1 MSCTEFSRHPAR
13 TRLVTVLAA
22 WCVWSIPAVAVAG
35 PADAGSPP
43 EPSPART
50 EQPLAVLLLDA
61 GSYAEQCLKS
71 EDLVAAVQAQ
81 VGSQTFV
88 EAADPRASL
97 TIRVAIRK
105 IASPAGWQAQVRT
118 QTRDGRVWGEREVA
132 VEGEDCQALNE
143 QLVLITSL
151 MSDPSLVPPATP
163 GEAAPSAVD
172 ELPATTAFE
181 ARDQA
186 PDADD
191 GAVSVAPRAPER
203 HWEGSVEAALVG
215 ALGVLPA
222 AGAGAMLRLRIGPP
236 WFWTARASATVYYP
250 QEVEVLDGTARFG
263 LALLGLDVCPV
274 HRSVAEAMSASLCA
288 GAHAGMISVQS
299 FDLDDVRSV
308 RRYVLEGFVAVGLT
322 APVFRR
328 WYAGGEL
335 SLGVPARRDTFAYT
349 KADGERVALFEPGGL
364 SVAFSALFGHTL

>member
-1 MSCTEFSRHPAR
+1 MSSICFSRHAAH
-13 TRLVTVLAA
+13 TKFVTLLAA
-22 WCVWSIPAVAVAG
+22 GCASISAG
-35 PADAGSPP
+35 ADAAPADSASPQA
-43 EPSPART
+43 PSPART

-61 GSYAEQCLKS
+61 GSYAEQCLKT
-71 EDLVAAVQAQ
+71 EDLVSAVQAQ

-97 TIRVAIRK
+97 TIRVAIQK
-105 IASPAGWQAQVRT
+105 IANPAGWQAQVRT

-151 MSDPSLVPPATP
+151 MSDPSLVPSATP
-163 GEAAPSAVD
+163 QEPVRSAVD
-172 ELPATTAFE
+172 EPRPKSSFDATE
-181 ARDQA
+181 HG

-203 HWEGSVEAALVG
+203 HWQNGVEGALVG
-215 ALGVLPA
+215 ALGLLPGA
-222 AGAGAMLRLRIGPP
+222 AAGAMLRLRVGPP
-236 WFWTARASATVYYP
+236 WFWTARASAIVYYP
-250 QEVEVLDGTARFG
+250 QEVEVLDGSARFG
-263 LALLGLDVCPV
+263 LALVGLDVCPV
-274 HRSVAEAMSASLCA
+274 HGSIAEGMSASLCA
-288 GAHAGMISVQS
+288 GAHAGMLSVES

-308 RRYVLEGFVAVGLT
+308 RRWVLEGFLAVGLT
-322 APVFRR
+322 TPVGGG

-335 SLGVPARRDTFAYT
+335 SLGIPTRRDTFAYT
-349 KADGERVALFEPGGL
+349 TAEGERVALFEQGGI